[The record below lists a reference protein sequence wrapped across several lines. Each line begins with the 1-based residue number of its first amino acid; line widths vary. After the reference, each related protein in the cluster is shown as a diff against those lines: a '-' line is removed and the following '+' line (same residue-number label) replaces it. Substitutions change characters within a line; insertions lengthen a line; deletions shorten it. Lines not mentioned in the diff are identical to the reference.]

1 MSATSYLA
9 CDLGAESGRVMLG
22 RVAGARLELEELHR
36 FPNVMVNLNG
46 RLHWNVL
53 QLLEEVKAGL
63 RLCTARGGAQSLGID
78 TWGVDF
84 GLLDRDG
91 ELIGLP
97 YCYRDARTD
106 GAPEA
111 FFQRVP
117 RERVYELTGIQVMQI
132 NTLYQ
137 LYAATREASPALEIA
152 DALLLMPDLLTYLLT
167 GHKQSEFTIATTSQ
181 LYNPRSGDWEAELLE
196 ALGLGRSLMQPIVP
210 PGTTVGPLLPAVTQE
225 VGAQVPVIA
234 VGSHDT
240 ASAVAAVPA
249 EGQDWAYLSSG
260 TWSLMGIESE
270 TPLISPQTLA
280 LNLTNEGGVG
290 GTFRVLKNIMGLWL
304 LQQCRKEWGAGSTGV
319 SPASSPRPPV
329 DYGELLAAAE
339 AAPPFRTLIYPDRP
353 EFLNP
358 PSMTEAIAT
367 FCHRT
372 RQTPPGTPAAFTRA
386 ILEGLAL
393 RYRMVLEELRQV
405 SVHPINRLHVIGG
418 GGRNRMLC
426 QFTADAT
433 GLPVIA
439 GPVEATAIGNILV
452 QAMAAGVVGSIAE
465 MRHLVAQSSPLE
477 RYQPRASQ
485 AWDRAY
491 ARFRELT

>member
-22 RVAGARLELEELHR
+22 RLAGARLELEELHR
-36 FPNVMVNLNG
+36 FPNAMVNLNG
-46 RLHWNVL
+46 RLHWNVV
-53 QLLEEVKAGL
+53 QMLEEVKAGL
-63 RLCTARGGAQSLGID
+63 RLCAARGGAQSLGID

-117 RERVYELTGIQVMQI
+117 RERVYELSGIQVMQI

-137 LYAATREASPALEIA
+137 LYAAARDASPALEIA
-152 DALLLMPDLLTYLLT
+152 EALLLMPDLLTYLLT

-181 LYNPRSGDWEAELLE
+181 LYNPRAGDWESELLE
-196 ALGLGRSLMQPIVP
+196 AAGIPRSLMQPIVS
-210 PGTTVGPLLPAVTQE
+210 PGTAVGPLLPAVAQE
-225 VGAQVPVIA
+225 VGAQIPVIA

-260 TWSLMGIESE
+260 TWSLMGVESDA
-270 TPLISPQTLA
+270 PLISPQTLA

-304 LQQCRKEWGAGSTGV
+304 LQQCRKEWGAE
-319 SPASSPRPPV
+319 
-329 DYGELLAAAE
+329 YGELLASAE
-339 AAPPFRTLIYPDRP
+339 EVTPFRTLIYPDTP

-358 PSMTEAIAT
+358 PSMTEVIAA
-367 FCHRT
+367 FCRRT
-372 RQTPPGTPAAFTRA
+372 RQKPPGTPAAFTRA

-405 SVHPINRLHVIGG
+405 SSRPINRLHIIGG
-418 GGRNRMLC
+418 GARNRLLC
-426 QFTADAT
+426 QFAADAT

-439 GPVEATAIGNILV
+439 GPVEATAIGNVLV
-452 QAMAAGVVGSIAE
+452 QAMAAGVVSSVAE
-465 MRHLVAQSSPLE
+465 MRRIVAQSFPLE

-485 AWDRAY
+485 AWDEAY
-491 ARFRELT
+491 ARFRQLT